1 MLLEGVKNLR
11 LIALTMLCLLISC
24 GVERPRYE
32 SPVPLNE
39 SKPTGQGICPV
50 RKRVQEANWNC
61 FSPSRGVGKCKFVG
75 CKSKPLS
82 VDNFCKQLRSKYETA
97 GRVEWGRFNLVKF
110 NEEPAQGD
118 SGGWWPTHVI
128 GTVMPTDV
136 CYEGIQIETTSSK
149 ILRSIR
155 GNSSKD

>member
-1 MLLEGVKNLR
+1 MQ
-11 LIALTMLCLLISC
+11 LIALLILCLLISC
-24 GVERPRYE
+24 GAEMPRYE
-32 SPVPLNE
+32 SPVPFDE
-39 SKPTGQGICPV
+39 GKFSGQGICPV
-50 RKRVQEANWNC
+50 RKHVQEPNWNC
-61 FSPSRGVGKCKFVG
+61 LVNPTRSVGNVCNVVG

-82 VDNFCKQLRSKYETA
+82 VDNFCKQLRSKYETT

-110 NEEPAQGD
+110 NEEPAQGV
-118 SGGWWPTHVI
+118 SGAWWPTHVI

-155 GNSSKD
+155 DNSSKD